1 MLYRTHLAMSGIR
14 NQNFIG
20 ERHWL
25 HR

>member
-1 MLYRTHLAMSGIR
+1 MLYRTHLAKSGIR